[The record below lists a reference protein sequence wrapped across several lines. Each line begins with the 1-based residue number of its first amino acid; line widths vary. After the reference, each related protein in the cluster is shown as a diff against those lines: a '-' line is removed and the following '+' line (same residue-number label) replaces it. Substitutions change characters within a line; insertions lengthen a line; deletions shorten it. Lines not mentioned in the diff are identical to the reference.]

1 MSQLQ
6 FNLIPER
13 KVWTVS
19 ELNARIRELLSAA
32 FANVWIEGE
41 ISNFREAQSGHLY
54 FTMKDREN
62 CIDCVMWKSD
72 AARLKFTP
80 SSGIELLASG
90 TVGVRPRST
99 YG

>member
-32 FANVWIEGE
+32 FANIWIEGE

-54 FTMKDREN
+54 FTLKDVNAQVR
-62 CIDCVMWKSD
+62 CVCFS
-72 AARLKFTP
+72 
-80 SSGIELLASG
+80 
-90 TVGVRPRST
+90 
-99 YG
+99 